1 MPITKTITLY
11 KFSELG
17 EKAQEKALEKLYDLN
32 ICHDWWDHVIED
44 AAAIGLDIW
53 EWCLDKGEIKG
64 GLNEPLLDV
73 CKLIRTHHG
82 KQTETFKTAKS
93 FHRAYIK
100 AFLKWKASQDATV
113 VDWKPKEWFGEFE
126 YEDEAVEVKEDFTK
140 ALLECYRILL
150 EREYDY
156 LTSREAIIE
165 TIEANQYLFTED
177 GVQQHLPF

>member
-11 KFSELG
+11 KFSELE

-44 AAAIGLDIW
+44 AAAIDLDIW
-53 EWCLDKGEIKG
+53 EWCLNRGEIKG
-64 GLNEPLLDV
+64 GLNEPLLVV
-73 CKLIRTHHG
+73 CKLIRAHHG
-82 KQTETFKTAKS
+82 KQTETFKTAKR
-93 FHRAYIK
+93 FHKAYIE

-113 VDWKPKEWFGEFE
+113 VDWKPKEWLGEFE